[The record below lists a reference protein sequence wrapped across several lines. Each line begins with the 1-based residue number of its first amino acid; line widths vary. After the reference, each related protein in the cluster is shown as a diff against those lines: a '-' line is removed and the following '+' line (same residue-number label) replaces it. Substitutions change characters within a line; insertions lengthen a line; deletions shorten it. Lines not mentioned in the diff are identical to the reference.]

1 MLDTIGGAVEALEGI
16 IEDMEEEGDVDHKR
30 AMHMAALQAVIECL
44 NKIESDL
51 YKEGINM

>member
-16 IEDMEEEGDVDHKR
+16 IEDMEEEADINHQR
-30 AMHMAALQAVIECL
+30 AMHMAALQAVVDCL

-51 YKEGINM
+51 IK

>member
-16 IEDMEEEGDVDHKR
+16 IEDMGEEGDVNHKK
-30 AMHMAALQAVIECL
+30 AMHMAALQAVVGCL

-51 YKEGINM
+51 YEDGISV

>member
-30 AMHMAALQAVIECL
+30 AMHMAALQAVVDCL

-51 YKEGINM
+51 YEDGISV